1 MPAAVA
7 AHYEQISIHY
17 SAPLEANMSVLKFA
31 SAALLAAA
39 LAVTTA
45 PVSIAAPSD
54 DTWDIEAYD
63 NCMKKTVRNADLC
76 CIESGGIPGM
86 DPETGCHAPP
96 AKAADA
102 PLTTTTTRPLPGG
115 INRGNLPTM
124 VLEPAS

>member
-7 AHYEQISIHY
+7 AHYEEISIHY
-17 SAPLEANMSVLKFA
+17 SAPLEATMSVLKFA

-39 LAVTTA
+39 LTVTTA

-124 VLEPAS
+124 VLEPAN

>member
-1 MPAAVA
+1 M
-7 AHYEQISIHY
+7 
-17 SAPLEANMSVLKFA
+17 SAIKLAT
-31 SAALLAAA
+31 AALLAAA
-39 LAVTTA
+39 FAVTTA

-96 AKAADA
+96 AKAVDA
-102 PLTTTTTRPLPGG
+102 PQTATPTRPRPGL
-115 INRGNLPTM
+115 RGDLPTM
-124 VLEPAS
+124 VLEPAN

>member
-1 MPAAVA
+1 VT
-7 AHYEQISIHY
+7 AHHGQINFHY
-17 SAPLEANMSVLKFA
+17 SACLEAIMSVAKLA

-39 LAVTTA
+39 LAATTA

-63 NCMKKTVRNADLC
+63 NCMRKTVRNADLC
-76 CIESGGIPGM
+76 CIESGGVPGM

-102 PLTTTTTRPLPGG
+102 PLTTTSRPLPGG

-124 VLEPAS
+124 VLEPAN

>member
-1 MPAAVA
+1 
-7 AHYEQISIHY
+7 
-17 SAPLEANMSVLKFA
+17 LEATVKALKIA
-31 SAALLAAA
+31 SAALLSAASA
-39 LAVTTA
+39 LTTPA
-45 PVSIAAPSD
+45 ISLAAPSD
-54 DTWDIEAYD
+54 DTWDVEAYD

-102 PLTTTTTRPLPGG
+102 PLTTTSRPLPGG

-124 VLEPAS
+124 VLEPAN

>member
-1 MPAAVA
+1 MRAAVA

-17 SAPLEANMSVLKFA
+17 SAPWEATMSVLKFA

-39 LAVTTA
+39 LTVTTA

-124 VLEPAS
+124 VLEPAN

>member
-1 MPAAVA
+1 
-7 AHYEQISIHY
+7 
-17 SAPLEANMSVLKFA
+17 MSTIKLA

-39 LAVTTA
+39 FALPAPAV
-45 PVSIAAPSD
+45 SLAAPSD

-76 CIESGGIPGM
+76 CVESGGIPGM

-102 PLTTTTTRPLPGG
+102 PLTTTSRPLPGG

-124 VLEPAS
+124 VLEPAN

>member
-1 MPAAVA
+1 
-7 AHYEQISIHY
+7 
-17 SAPLEANMSVLKFA
+17 LEATVIALKIG
-31 SAALLAAA
+31 SAALLTAIFA
-39 LAVTTA
+39 LTTPA
-45 PVSIAAPSD
+45 ISLAAPSD

-124 VLEPAS
+124 VLEPAN

>member
-1 MPAAVA
+1 
-7 AHYEQISIHY
+7 
-17 SAPLEANMSVLKFA
+17 MSVVKVA
-31 SAALLAAA
+31 SATLLAAA

-76 CIESGGIPGM
+76 CVESGGIPGM

-96 AKAADA
+96 AKAVDA
-102 PLTTTTTRPLPGG
+102 QMTPAPTKPRPG
-115 INRGNLPTM
+115 IRGNLPTM
-124 VLEPAS
+124 VLEPAN